1 MFCVLPCVALA
12 RKCGFFFSSR
22 RRHTRSLCDGVQT
35 CALPISFRAQNA
47 WTADAS
53 FEKVPAENLEKVL
66 GMTYPLK
73 GSLTGQFHG
82 RGSRAEPNVTGL
94 FDLAD
99 GSVYGVSFN
108 RLRGQLNLA
117 SGEARIANAELRFFA
132 PGKEGGRGTGI
143 ITGSAGYRFRA
154 QTFSADLV
162 GAGLPLA
169 NFETL
174 QSPRLPVGGQLSF
187 RMKADGSLVA
197 PAGEGT
203 FRVVDWTVGESVIG
217 SFEGHLKS
225 DGLRNRSEEH
235 TSE

>member
-1 MFCVLPCVALA
+1 MQAVIEAN
-12 RKCGFFFSSR
+12 FSL
-22 RRHTRSLCDGVQT
+22 TKWT
-35 CALPISFRAQNA
+35 FRAQNA

-143 ITGSAGYRFRA
+143 DRKSTRLNSSHGYISYAVFCLKKKKQLTNTAEFRFRPYPRRRGGTPVHDHA
-154 QTFSADLV
+154 VHRPVRVRDDARLCGEYPSA
-162 GAGLPLA
+162 A
-169 NFETL
+169 E
-174 QSPRLPVGGQLSF
+174 PRP
-187 RMKADGSLVA
+187 
-197 PAGEGT
+197 PAT
-203 FRVVDWTVGESVIG
+203 PI
-217 SFEGHLKS
+217 HA
-225 DGLRNRSEEH
+225 
-235 TSE
+235 

>member
-1 MFCVLPCVALA
+1 MQAVIEAN
-12 RKCGFFFSSR
+12 FSL
-22 RRHTRSLCDGVQT
+22 TKWT
-35 CALPISFRAQNA
+35 FRAQNA

-66 GMTYPLK
+66 GMAYPLK

-143 ITGSAGYRFRA
+143 ITGSAMRA
-154 QTFSADLV
+154 
-162 GAGLPLA
+162 
-169 NFETL
+169 
-174 QSPRLPVGGQLSF
+174 SP
-187 RMKADGSLVA
+187 
-197 PAGEGT
+197 E
-203 FRVVDWTVGESVIG
+203 EIG
-217 SFEGHLKS
+217 RAHV
-225 DGLRNRSEEH
+225 
-235 TSE
+235 

>member
-1 MFCVLPCVALA
+1 
-12 RKCGFFFSSR
+12 
-22 RRHTRSLCDGVQT
+22 
-35 CALPISFRAQNA
+35 
-47 WTADAS
+47 
-53 FEKVPAENLEKVL
+53 
-66 GMTYPLK
+66 MTYPLK

-154 QTFSADLV
+154 QTFSADLC
-162 GAGLPLA
+162 GAG
-169 NFETL
+169 
-174 QSPRLPVGGQLSF
+174 
-187 RMKADGSLVA
+187 GS
-197 PAGEGT
+197 GEGG
-203 FRVVDWTVGESVIG
+203 VGERGG
-217 SFEGHLKS
+217 SRGWPDNL
-225 DGLRNRSEEH
+225 
-235 TSE
+235 